1 MSSYAVCLVA
11 VICGS
16 GCLAQ
21 PAAAPGPTTTLSLEE
36 VVKLTKAGLSE
47 EIIVA
52 KIKKAGR
59 AFDLTADEIL
69 ELKRSGVTDAV
80 IKVLVD
86 PTQPYTPP
94 VPTPTGPGAP
104 SGVSAKPPS
113 DPIALKIP
121 PEPGVYYPSDVEV
134 DAFAKLE
141 LKTLTAAKSASK
153 LTKMLK
159 RGVNGYLVG
168 NSAKTQIKGAAID
181 LYFRLPEKNSIEEVI
196 LLTMVVKSDRREIDF
211 GPEPYKPVFP
221 VDTLKQYSAME
232 IDTRLYRIHV
242 DELNTG
248 QYLLLLLGSSEEKKG
263 ILGKGY
269 EFEVRA
275 K

>member
-1 MSSYAVCLVA
+1 MCF
-11 VICGS
+11 G
-16 GCLAQ
+16 Q
-21 PAAAPGPTTTLSLEE
+21 QPPPAAPVANLSLDD

-47 EIIVA
+47 DIIVA

-59 AFDLTADEIL
+59 AFDLTTDEIL

-94 VPTPTGPGAP
+94 TPPQATTAGGVSGAP
-104 SGVSAKPPS
+104 PGSPAPVSPKPPS

-121 PEPGVYYPSDVEV
+121 PEPGVYYSIDPDNGEFS
-134 DAFAKLE
+134 KLE

-168 NSAKTQIKGAAID
+168 TSAKSRVAGPAVD
-181 LYFRLPEKNSIEEVI
+181 LYIRLPEKASIEEIV
-196 LLTMVVKSDRREIDF
+196 LLTLEVKSDRREIDF

-221 VDTLKQYSAME
+221 IEALKQYSSNE
-232 IDTRLYRIHV
+232 IDSRLYRIHC
-242 DELNTG
+242 DSLGDGE
-248 QYLLLLLGSSEEKKG
+248 YLLFLLGTGEEKKG

-269 EFEVRA
+269 EFQVRGKQEA
-275 K
+275 IRR